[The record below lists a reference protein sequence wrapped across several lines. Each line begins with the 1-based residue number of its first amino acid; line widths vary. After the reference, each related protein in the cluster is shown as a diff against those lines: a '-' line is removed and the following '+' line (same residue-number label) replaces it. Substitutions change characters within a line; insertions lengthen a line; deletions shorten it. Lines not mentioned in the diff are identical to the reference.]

1 MRSMRAV
8 CIDTGHSTVLREGKE
23 YFVFPT
29 GSSHYYVSN
38 FGSVNSHTGA
48 FLRSMFEIVD
58 DNEKLVESN
67 KNAEDNNKSQENSN
81 ASSVKM
87 NVLEQMDIFDFLSEE
102 DEQEAPTGIV
112 ITIPEDVIS
121 PLECT
126 KGLKTKEFRNVQL
139 RWKKYVDALHE
150 HDGGSWLAARE
161 KLIRHRDNKEPLIV
175 AWDPQTTEI

>member
-1 MRSMRAV
+1 MKAV
-8 CIDTGHSTVLREGKE
+8 CMDTGNSTVLREGKE

-29 GSSHYYVSN
+29 GSSYYYVSN
-38 FGSVNSHTGA
+38 FGSVNSHMGA
-48 FLRSMFEIVD
+48 FQRSMFQVID
-58 DNEKLVESN
+58 GNEKSINSTKNTKESN
-67 KNAEDNNKSQENSN
+67 KSQGDSN
-81 ASSVKM
+81 ASAIKMSV
-87 NVLEQMDIFDFLSEE
+87 VEQMDMFDFLSEE
-102 DEQEAPTGIV
+102 SEQEAPAGIV

-139 RWKKYVDALHE
+139 RWKKYVDALHG

-175 AWDPQTTEI
+175 AWDPREIDQK